1 VLHVMCKAF
10 GMNFAVA
17 RPIYYADPHIA
28 PENKLVVRKEGQVVS
43 CLSLSEHRC
52 WVGRAQVKLAGI
64 AGVATLPA
72 FQHQGLATQ
81 LLAYAHSVLQERDF
95 ALAALLPLKAAYYQ
109 RRGWETVGCATCFQ
123 IDQQTL
129 PLAKAVRGL
138 RKATVRDAEL
148 LAATFPDVAEGR
160 TLRLQRDAMRWRR
173 LIERLPGGYLY
184 FDELGQLEG
193 WLFYDYRLGSVGM
206 GAQHARLPAL
216 QIQEFYALTPE
227 AQRAFIGHLARQRRT
242 TVIEYPTTDQELAES
257 GLAPYVQ
264 SQEQATNCMARIV
277 RFDHMLEALKANWGA
292 IKSDFPL
299 ALRLY
304 DPYAQPSTQHVELH
318 LNGSS
323 SVVRSITEEA
333 YSRYR
338 HRVEGTAQGWVQV
351 LVGTLGA
358 AEACKEGRLL
368 PSSVEIGTLLGQM
381 FPPRH
386 PYLSPLDN
394 F

>member
-52 WVGRAQVKLAGI
+52 WIGRAQVKLAGI
-64 AGVATLPA
+64 AGVATLPT

-81 LLAYAHSVLQERDF
+81 LLAYAHSVLQERGF
-95 ALAALLPLKAAYYQ
+95 ALAALLPLKVAYYQ
-109 RRGWETVGCATCFQ
+109 KRGWETVGCATCFQ
-123 IDQQTL
+123 IDRQAL
-129 PLAKAVRGL
+129 PPVRAMRGL
-138 RKATVRDAEL
+138 RKARVRDAEL
-148 LAATFPDVAEGR
+148 LAATFSGVAVGR

-184 FDELGQLEG
+184 FDELGKLAG

-206 GAQHARLPAL
+206 GAQRVRLPAL
-216 QIQEFYALTPE
+216 QIQELYALTPE
-227 AQRAFIGHLARQRRT
+227 AQKAFIGHLARQRRT
-242 TVIEYPTTDQELAES
+242 TAIEYATTNHELAES
-257 GLAPYVQ
+257 GLAPYVH
-264 SQEQATNCMARIV
+264 SQERAINCMARIV
-277 RFDHMLEALKANWGA
+277 HFDQMLEALKANWDA

-318 LNGSS
+318 LNGTT
-323 SVVRSITEEA
+323 SVVESITEEA
-333 YSRYR
+333 YSRHR
-338 HRVEGTAQGWVQV
+338 HRAEATAQSWVQV
-351 LVGTLGA
+351 LVGTMGA
-358 AEACKEGRLL
+358 AEACEEGRLL
-368 PSSVEIGTLLGQM
+368 PSTVEIETLLGKM